1 MEEIKGSS
9 LELHLDEVLGLTL
22 FSVCFF
28 YATENLAAVLTAC
41 R

>member
-9 LELHLDEVLGLTL
+9 LALHLDEVLGLTL
-22 FSVCFF
+22 FLVYFI
-28 YATENLAAVLTAC
+28 YATENLAGVLTAC